1 MEEEGLEDVVVTEVV
16 VVAVVVEDL
25 VVVVLEVVCGVVGS
39 GLELVVLFLCSCFNL
54 RFVFC
59 WNLFH
64 QESVVLGAGVVVV
77 GEGSGFLEVEVV
89 LEGWGGGLVVVR
101 GEVEDSVV
109 VIWFHQVLG
118 KKGGVGKYWL
128 LDHFEWLQERWDLST
143 DVKNS

>member
-1 MEEEGLEDVVVTEVV
+1 MEDVVVTEVV

-25 VVVVLEVVCGVVGS
+25 VVVVLEVVWGVVGS

-89 LEGWGGGLVVVR
+89 VEG
-101 GEVEDSVV
+101 
-109 VIWFHQVLG
+109 
-118 KKGGVGKYWL
+118 
-128 LDHFEWLQERWDLST
+128 
-143 DVKNS
+143 